1 MSHGGETSMKKII
14 ILLIVPLSIT
24 FFLSIIIFHYLF
36 NYLRFAFPASVD
48 YRLAIAFAVL
58 IGVITSI
65 IFGYLGKRWLRLEVS
80 ENFFGTIYV
89 LSFVSVFTT
98 LFIIDNMELAFQAAQ
113 IMATI
118 FFGGLVIAV
127 LMFINIKMNTQRAA
141 TAQPPQANPPPQPS
155 PVQPQTLCQK
165 SLFPL
170 PQPGQQVIVEIQ
182 GNRIVLT
189 VQNNRQEVSAQ
200 T

>member
-1 MSHGGETSMKKII
+1 MSNRGKTLRNEITLYLII
-14 ILLIVPLSIT
+14 IITLFVLGIVFYYLI
-24 FFLSIIIFHYLF
+24 
-36 NYLRFAFPASVD
+36 NYLRSILVSFVV
-48 YRLAIAFAVL
+48 YRLAIAFALL

-65 IFGYLGKRWLRLEVS
+65 IYYYLGKRWLRLEVS
-80 ENFFGTIYV
+80 EIIFVTTFA
-89 LSFVSVFTT
+89 LSMISVFTT
-98 LFIIDNMELAFQAAQ
+98 LFFIDNIELAFQAAQ
-113 IMATI
+113 IVATI

-141 TAQPPQANPPPQPS
+141 TAQPPQANHPSQPS
-155 PVQPQTLCQK
+155 PVQPQTLSHT

-170 PQPGQQVIVEIQ
+170 PQPGQQVVVEIQ

>member
-1 MSHGGETSMKKII
+1 MSHGGKTQRNEKTIH
-14 ILLIVPLSIT
+14 LIVIIT
-24 FFLSIIIFHYLF
+24 FIIIFTIFYYLID
-36 NYLRFAFPASVD
+36 YLSSILVSFVV

-58 IGVITSI
+58 IGVITSMI
-65 IFGYLGKRWLRLEVS
+65 YYHLGKRWLRLEVS
-80 ENFFGTIYV
+80 EIIFGFIYY
-89 LSFVSVFTT
+89 LSITPLFTT
-98 LFIIDNMELAFQAAQ
+98 LFFIDNIELAFQAAQ

-118 FFGGLVIAV
+118 FFGGLIIAFR
-127 LMFINIKMNTQRAA
+127 MFIDIKMSTQRTA

-155 PVQPQTLCQK
+155 PVQPQTLDQM

>member
-1 MSHGGETSMKKII
+1 MSHGGKTWMKKII
-14 ILLIVPLSIT
+14 ILPILLITFIVPVL
-24 FFLSIIIFHYLF
+24 FLF
-36 NYLRFAFPASVD
+36 NYLRFTFTTSVD
-48 YRLAIAFAVL
+48 DRLAIVFAFL
-58 IGVITSI
+58 IGIITSI
-65 IFGYLGKRWLRLEVS
+65 IFYYFGKRWLRLEVL
-80 ENFFGTIYV
+80 EIIFGTIYV
-89 LSFVSVFTT
+89 LSITSLFAT
-98 LFIIDNMELAFQAAQ
+98 LFLIDNIELAFQAAQ
-113 IMATI
+113 IVATI

-127 LMFINIKMNTQRAA
+127 LMFINIKMNTQRTA
-141 TAQPPQANPPPQPS
+141 TAQPPQANPPPQLS

>member
-1 MSHGGETSMKKII
+1 MSNRGKTCRNEITLYLII
-14 ILLIVPLSIT
+14 IIT
-24 FFLSIIIFHYLF
+24 LFVLGIIFYYLID
-36 NYLRFAFPASVD
+36 YLRSILVSFVV
-48 YRLAIAFAVL
+48 YRLAIAFAIL

-65 IFGYLGKRWLRLEVS
+65 IYYYLGKRWLRLEVS
-80 ENFFGTIYV
+80 EMIFVTTYA
-89 LSFVSVFTT
+89 LSMISVFTT
-98 LFIIDNMELAFQAAQ
+98 LFFIDNIELAFQAAQ
-113 IMATI
+113 IVATI

-155 PVQPQTLCQK
+155 PVQPQTLYQM

>member
-1 MSHGGETSMKKII
+1 MSHRGKTWMKKII
-14 ILLIVPLSIT
+14 ILPILLITPIVPVL
-24 FFLSIIIFHYLF
+24 FLF
-36 NYLRFAFPASVD
+36 NYLRFTFAASVD
-48 YRLAIAFAVL
+48 YRLAIVFAFL
-58 IGVITSI
+58 IGIITSI
-65 IFGYLGKRWLRLEVS
+65 IFYYFGKRWLRLEVL
-80 ENFFGTIYV
+80 EIIFGTIYV
-89 LSFVSVFTT
+89 LSITSLFVT
-98 LFIIDNMELAFQAAQ
+98 LFLIDNIELAFQAAQ
-113 IMATI
+113 IVATT
-118 FFGGLVIAV
+118 FFGGLMIAA
-127 LMFINIKMNTQRAA
+127 LMFINIKMNTQRTA

-155 PVQPQTLCQK
+155 PVQPQTLSQT

>member
-1 MSHGGETSMKKII
+1 MSNRGKTRRNEITLYLII
-14 ILLIVPLSIT
+14 IIT
-24 FFLSIIIFHYLF
+24 LFVLGIIFYYLID
-36 NYLRFAFPASVD
+36 YLRSILVSFVV
-48 YRLAIAFAVL
+48 YRLAIAFAIL

-65 IFGYLGKRWLRLEVS
+65 IYYYLGKRWLRLEVS
-80 ENFFGTIYV
+80 EIIFVTTYA
-89 LSFVSVFTT
+89 LSMISVFTT
-98 LFIIDNMELAFQAAQ
+98 LFFIDNIELAFQATQ
-113 IMATI
+113 IVATI

-155 PVQPQTLCQK
+155 PVQPQTLYQM

>member
-1 MSHGGETSMKKII
+1 MSFVI
-14 ILLIVPLSIT
+14 
-24 FFLSIIIFHYLF
+24 
-36 NYLRFAFPASVD
+36 
-48 YRLAIAFAVL
+48 YRLAIAFAIL
-58 IGVITSI
+58 IGVITSMI
-65 IFGYLGKRWLRLEVS
+65 YYYLGKRWLRLEVS
-80 ENFFGTIYV
+80 EIIFGFIYY
-89 LSFVSVFTT
+89 LSITSLFTT
-98 LFIIDNMELAFQAAQ
+98 LFFIDNVELAFQAAQ

-118 FFGGLVIAV
+118 FFGGLMIAV
-127 LMFINIKMNTQRAA
+127 LMFINIKTNTQRTA

-155 PVQPQTLCQK
+155 PVQPQTLSQT

-189 VQNNRQEVSAQ
+189 VQNNQQEVSAQ

>member
-1 MSHGGETSMKKII
+1 MSNRGKTRRNEITLYLII
-14 ILLIVPLSIT
+14 IIT
-24 FFLSIIIFHYLF
+24 LFVLGIIFYYLID
-36 NYLRFAFPASVD
+36 YLRSILVSFVV
-48 YRLAIAFAVL
+48 YRLAIAFAIL
-58 IGVITSI
+58 SGIITSI
-65 IFGYLGKRWLRLEVS
+65 IYYYLGKRWLRLEVS
-80 ENFFGTIYV
+80 EIIFVTTFA
-89 LSFVSVFTT
+89 LSMISVFTT
-98 LFIIDNMELAFQAAQ
+98 LFFIDNIELALQAAQ
-113 IMATI
+113 IVATI

-127 LMFINIKMNTQRAA
+127 SMFISIKMNTQRAA

-155 PVQPQTLCQK
+155 PVQPQTLCQM

-189 VQNNRQEVSAQ
+189 VQNNRQEVSTQ

>member
-1 MSHGGETSMKKII
+1 MSHGGNTCRNGKTINLIFLLTFSALFII
-14 ILLIVPLSIT
+14 V
-24 FFLSIIIFHYLF
+24 YNLF
-36 NYLRFAFPASVD
+36 NYLRFTFVSFDD
-48 YRLAIAFAVL
+48 YRLAFALAILVGT
-58 IGVITSI
+58 ISSMIYY
-65 IFGYLGKRWLRLEVS
+65 YLGKRRSTLEVWQII
-80 ENFFGTIYV
+80 FR
-89 LSFVSVFTT
+89 SVFYWSITT
-98 LFIIDNMELAFQAAQ
+98 LVATLFFIDNVELAFQAAQ
-113 IMATI
+113 IVATA
-118 FFGGLVIAV
+118 FFGGIMIAV
-127 LMFINIKMNTQRAA
+127 LMIINSMTNTQRTA

-155 PVQPQTLCQK
+155 PVQPQTLAQT

>member
-1 MSHGGETSMKKII
+1 MSHGGKTWRDEKTIHLVIIITLIVLVAIFYYLIDYLRSILVSSVVYKLAIASAILIGAITSMLYYYLTKRWSRLEVLEII
-14 ILLIVPLSIT
+14 FGFIYYLSIT
-24 FFLSIIIFHYLF
+24 SLS
-36 NYLRFAFPASVD
+36 
-48 YRLAIAFAVL
+48 
-58 IGVITSI
+58 
-65 IFGYLGKRWLRLEVS
+65 
-80 ENFFGTIYV
+80 
-89 LSFVSVFTT
+89 TT
-98 LFIIDNMELAFQAAQ
+98 LFFIDNVELAFQAAQ

-118 FFGGLVIAV
+118 FFGGLMIAV
-127 LMFINIKMNTQRAA
+127 LMFINIKMNTQRTA

-155 PVQPQTLCQK
+155 PVQPQTLSQT

>member
-1 MSHGGETSMKKII
+1 MTFGA
-14 ILLIVPLSIT
+14 LLFLIKYLIFT
-24 FFLSIIIFHYLF
+24 FVS
-36 NYLRFAFPASVD
+36 FAD
-48 YRLAIAFAVL
+48 YRLAFLLAILVGT
-58 IGVITSI
+58 ISSMIYY
-65 IFGYLGKRWLRLEVS
+65 YLVKHWLRLEVWQRI
-80 ENFFGTIYV
+80 FR
-89 LSFVSVFTT
+89 SVFYWSFAA
-98 LFIIDNMELAFQAAQ
+98 LFATFFIDNVELAFQAAQ
-113 IMATI
+113 IVAVI
-118 FFGGLVIAV
+118 FFGGLMVAI
-127 LMFINIKMNTQRAA
+127 LMIINSMTDAQRTA

-155 PVQPQTLCQK
+155 PVQPQTLSQT

>member
-1 MSHGGETSMKKII
+1 MSHGGKTWRNEKTIHLII
-14 ILLIVPLSIT
+14 IIT
-24 FFLSIIIFHYLF
+24 FIVLVTIFYYLID
-36 NYLRFAFPASVD
+36 YLRSILVSFVV
-48 YRLAIAFAVL
+48 YRLAIAFAIL
-58 IGVITSI
+58 IGVITSMI
-65 IFGYLGKRWLRLEVS
+65 YYYLGKRWLRLEVS
-80 ENFFGTIYV
+80 EIIFGFIYY
-89 LSFVSVFTT
+89 LSITSLFTT
-98 LFIIDNMELAFQAAQ
+98 LFFIDNVELAFQAAQ

-118 FFGGLVIAV
+118 FFGGLMIAV
-127 LMFINIKMNTQRAA
+127 LMFINIKMNTQRTA

-155 PVQPQTLCQK
+155 PVQLQTLSQT